1 MQMVNAGFPERMR
14 YGFEMVDR
22 HDASVFSPQTAVNQ
36 IFTANPMI
44 RVFLKFSPI

>member
-14 YGFEMVDR
+14 YGFERVDGR
-22 HDASVFSPQTAVNQ
+22 DASMFLRQTAVNQ